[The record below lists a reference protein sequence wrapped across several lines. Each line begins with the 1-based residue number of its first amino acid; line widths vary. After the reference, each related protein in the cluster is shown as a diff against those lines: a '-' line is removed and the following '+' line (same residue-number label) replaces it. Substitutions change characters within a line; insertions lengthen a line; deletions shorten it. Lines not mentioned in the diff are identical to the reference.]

1 MLLTVLLLLLA
12 AAGVLV
18 FAVAAGSAQWAWLS
32 VLLCAVAAVLL
43 FWSRAR
49 DRKPRD
55 RKRSRPAPRHSA
67 HAVAGDAASGPVA
80 ESEAELDGS
89 GTTFGGD
96 TIGPHA
102 ESVEPDP
109 GTEPSEQRT
118 DAADVLLVCES
129 DAEVFV
135 IDERPRYHLDDC
147 SWVGQRSTM
156 PLPVG
161 EARELGFTP
170 CAVCSPDT
178 SVARLE
184 RSSV

>member
-1 MLLTVLLLLLA
+1 MLVLLTVLLLLLV

-49 DRKPRD
+49 DRKRGV
-55 RKRSRPAPRHSA
+55 SAPRHSA
-67 HAVAGDAASGPVA
+67 HAVADGAASDPVA
-80 ESEAELDGS
+80 ESEALPDGI
-89 GTTFGGD
+89 GTTAGD
-96 TIGPHA
+96 DAVVPPTEA
-102 ESVEPDP
+102 VEPDP
-109 GTEPSEQRT
+109 DTEPSEQRT

-129 DAEVFV
+129 DAEVLV
-135 IDERPRYHLDDC
+135 IDERPRYHLDTC
-147 SWVGQRSTM
+147 SWVGERATM

-170 CAVCSPDT
+170 CAVCCPDT

-184 RSSV
+184 RSSA

>member
-1 MLLTVLLLLLA
+1 MLLLLLA

-49 DRKPRD
+49 DRKRG
-55 RKRSRPAPRHSA
+55 PAVPRHSA
-67 HAVAGDAASGPVA
+67 HAVADDTASGPVV
-80 ESEAELDGS
+80 ESEPEPDES
-89 GTTFGGD
+89 GTTLGGD
-96 TIGPHA
+96 TTGPPA
-102 ESVEPDP
+102 EAVEPDP
-109 GTEPSEQRT
+109 DTEPSEQRT

-129 DAEVFV
+129 GAEVFV

-147 SWVGQRSTM
+147 SWVGQRATL
-156 PLPVG
+156 PLPAG

-170 CAVCSPDT
+170 CAVCCPDT
-178 SVARLE
+178 AVARLE
-184 RSSV
+184 RSSA